1 MLDPKEK
8 DPVLA
13 AAFAEA
19 EERHGLIRITQDG
32 QSVLVPKEQKIS
44 QDSRSGVA
52 PLAGNPYQ
60 GVAETAMTI
69 YARMR
74 VELGLV

>member
-1 MLDPKEK
+1 MLETKEK

-19 EERHGLIRITQDG
+19 EERHGLIRVTQNG
-32 QSVLVPKEQKIS
+32 QSVLIPVQQIS
-44 QDSRSGVA
+44 QDSRSGTS

-60 GVAETAMTI
+60 GLAETAITI
-69 YARMR
+69 YARKR
-74 VELGLV
+74 AELGLA